1 MKLLMRMLMQLI
13 ATKSAIHKE
22 IVELYEHEQNLEL
35 AIVYFEKAVDLFQS
49 EEVSTSAN
57 QCKQKVAQ
65 YAAQLEQSHG
75 VGVVLCSFDRH
86 KRLTF

>member
-1 MKLLMRMLMQLI
+1 MLMQLI
-13 ATKSAIHKE
+13 ATKSAIHK
-22 IVELYEHEQNLEL
+22 VCLAELYEHEQNLEL

-65 YAAQLEQSHG
+65 YAAQLEQ
-75 VGVVLCSFDRH
+75 
-86 KRLTF
+86 